1 MMSLSILAAVAA
13 LGQTPAPMKL
23 ALPVELPAVASA
35 APDPTCGGREGMAA
49 LAACV
54 ATTPGELQAT
64 LRAYEAAF
72 IAEGW
77 LVADARGNVAV
88 YVRRRPEG
96 GCESFQALA
105 FADDDAPAEGK
116 AWLAFATVPSD
127 LCQAEPAA
135 Q

>member
-1 MMSLSILAAVAA
+1 MSLLILAAVAV

-23 ALPVELPAVASA
+23 ALPLELPAVATAS
-35 APDPTCGGREGMAA
+35 PDPTCGGREGIAA
-49 LAACV
+49 MAACV
-54 ATTPGELQAT
+54 ATTPAELDAT

-72 IAEGW
+72 TAQGW

-88 YVRRRPEG
+88 YVRRRAEG

-105 FADDDAPAEGK
+105 FADDDAQADGK

-135 Q
+135 R